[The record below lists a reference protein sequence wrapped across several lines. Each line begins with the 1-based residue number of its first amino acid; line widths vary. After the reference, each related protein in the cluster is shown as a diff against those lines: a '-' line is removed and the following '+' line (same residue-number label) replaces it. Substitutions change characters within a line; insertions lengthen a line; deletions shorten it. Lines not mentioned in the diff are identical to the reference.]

1 MLRGSFRAL
10 YLCTSKA
17 TECEVSRTV
26 VLHLLA
32 PTTPTVLLLDEPEA
46 FLHPSQA
53 RLLGQIIAQERTSG
67 TQLFVATHSTDIL
80 QGLVN
85 VASDH
90 LRVLRI
96 QRDHNVNRIRELDK
110 SLVKEISVD
119 PLMRYSSVMAG
130 VFHERVI
137 ICEAEADCMFYSSL
151 LDLTE
156 VHGERQPDVLFV
168 HPNGKDRMP
177 TLAKALVALDVPVDI
192 IADIDILRGETT
204 LKAVVNALGGDW
216 SNIEPVAKHVRNEIQ
231 NIRPSL
237 TSGEVKAA
245 ISTVLDSV
253 PSETEFPREK
263 HSEIEGCVSQSI
275 SLGCY

>member
-1 MLRGSFRAL
+1 
-10 YLCTSKA
+10 
-17 TECEVSRTV
+17 
-26 VLHLLA
+26 
-32 PTTPTVLLLDEPEA
+32 
-46 FLHPSQA
+46 
-53 RLLGQIIAQERTSG
+53 
-67 TQLFVATHSTDIL
+67 
-80 QGLVN
+80 
-85 VASDH
+85 
-90 LRVLRI
+90 
-96 QRDHNVNRIRELDK
+96 
-110 SLVKEISVD
+110 
-119 PLMRYSSVMAG
+119 MAG

-156 VHGERQPDVLFV
+156 VRGERQPDVLFV

-237 TSGEVKAA
+237 TSVRGKG
-245 ISTVLDSV
+245 SNQHCT
-253 PSETEFPREK
+253 
-263 HSEIEGCVSQSI
+263 
-275 SLGCY
+275 